1 MATPK
6 EALTGTDHTININSN
21 AKASPKNRTM
31 DNQDTV
37 TFKNNDPNYNA
48 TVTFLGAGAG
58 ELSYN
63 GSPVTSV
70 TVAANGGTTGPLTP
84 ITASVTV
91 DYKVQAGVDTGGPFS
106 IQVGTGPLE
115 IDITDDD
122 GDTNLEDAAIPN
134 NGTLF
139 FKNQSTDDTA
149 TINFGG
155 DQNVLYDQNGNPVTS
170 QKVGPSTW
178 GAPLTGKGSN
188 KNVTYSVS
196 MSLETDGGLGGGNGT
211 IKVGQT

>member
-6 EALTGTDHTININSN
+6 EALAGTDHQININSN
-21 AKASPKNRTM
+21 AIASPKNQSIG
-31 DNQDTV
+31 NQDTV
-37 TFKNNDPNYNA
+37 TFKNNDPNADA

-58 ELSYN
+58 EFTYN

-70 TVAANGGTTGPLTP
+70 TVPASGGTAGPLAP
-84 ITASVTV
+84 NNSNVTV
-91 DYKVQAGVDTGGPFS
+91 DYSVVVGSKTSASFS
-106 IQVGTGPLE
+106 IEVGSGPLE
-115 IDITDDD
+115 IDIVNDD

-139 FKNQSTDDTA
+139 FQNESLDDTA
-149 TINFGG
+149 TIRFGG
-155 DQNVLYDQNGNPVTS
+155 DKDVMYDQDGNPVTS
-170 QKVGPSTW
+170 QQVGPSTS
-178 GAPLTGKGSN
+178 GETLTGKGSN

-196 MSLETDGGLGGGNGT
+196 MASDRDGGLGGGNGS